1 MCGVLK
7 MIFISVVRFQKYYV
21 ISEGPQLIFQS
32 LSKHST
38 LLFYEAKK
46 SGKVFDLCDVNNDK

>member
-21 ISEGPQLIFQS
+21 IIGGPQLNFQS
-32 LSKHST
+32 LSKH
-38 LLFYEAKK
+38 LKAM
-46 SGKVFDLCDVNNDK
+46 DQ